1 MSEFI
6 KAGNKILNKP
16 NGFDYDLINGK
27 VYNLKYERYGVGSYF
42 EEDGSLNLPKKVYTT
57 KDDDIFIKRV
67 NTYFEKT

>member
-27 VYNLKYERYGVGSYF
+27 FIILSMNDTESVHILKKM
-42 EEDGSLNLPKKVYTT
+42 DL
-57 KDDDIFIKRV
+57 
-67 NTYFEKT
+67 